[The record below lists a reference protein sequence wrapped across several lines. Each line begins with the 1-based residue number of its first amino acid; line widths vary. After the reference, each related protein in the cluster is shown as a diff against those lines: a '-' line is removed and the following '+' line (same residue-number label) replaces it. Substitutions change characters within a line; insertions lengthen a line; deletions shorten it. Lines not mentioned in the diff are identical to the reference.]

1 MVKERKSIEGAIE
14 ALLDVNLGVKNE
26 ERILVLGDRSEDVM
40 EPGLAPE
47 VGDLVK
53 RMRRDTSLAIYPS
66 TGRSGVEPPFEAWEA
81 AFGSK
86 TAQHLSEE
94 GILERL
100 IAKTASENDLQL
112 AEEIARNADAVDV
125 VIALAH
131 HSTSHTAFRK
141 LLTRSA
147 GVRYA
152 SMPHFHR
159 DMFFGSMDVDWHRL
173 ADSTRALARAVEGVD
188 LFEVR
193 ADNGS
198 DITVEVSGRKINAD
212 DGILT
217 EAGSFGNLPA
227 GEVFLAPV
235 EGTAEGTMV
244 IEWGPTGKLGSP
256 LTVTLKKGR
265 AVSVAGE
272 NPVDVKWLEGLLAA
286 HPDNNNIAEL
296 GIGTNPGATR
306 LDSILESE
314 KILGTVHIAFGD
326 NHTFGGNIVAPFHL
340 DFVIYNASLTAV
352 WETGGGRRVILS
364 DGRPGW

>member
-1 MVKERKSIEGAIE
+1 MVKERKSIEIAIGS
-14 ALLDVNLGVKNE
+14 LLDVNLGVKDD
-26 ERILVLGDRSEDVM
+26 ERILVLGDHGEDVM
-40 EPGLAPE
+40 EPDLASE

-53 RMRRDTSLAIYPS
+53 RIRRDTSLAIYPS
-66 TGRSGVEPPFEAWEA
+66 TGRSGVEPPLEAWEA

-86 TAQHLSEE
+86 TAQRLSEK
-94 GILERL
+94 GIFERL
-100 IAKTASENDLQL
+100 MTKSASANDLKL
-112 AEEIARNADAVDV
+112 AEEIAQNANAVDV
-125 VIALAH
+125 VIALAY

-141 LLTRSA
+141 LLTQSA

-188 LFEVR
+188 LFEIT
-193 ADNGS
+193 ADNGT
-198 DITVEVSGRKINAD
+198 DMTMGVSGRRVNVD
-212 DGILT
+212 DGLLT

-244 IEWGPTGKLGSP
+244 IEWGPTAKLGSP
-256 LTVTLKKGR
+256 LTVTLKEGR
-265 AVSVAGE
+265 AVSVSGD
-272 NPVDVKWLEGLLAA
+272 NTDDVKWLEDLWAA

-306 LDSILESE
+306 PDSILESE

-326 NHTFGGNIVAPFHL
+326 NHTFGGNVVAPFHL
-340 DFVIYNASLTAV
+340 DFVVYKANLVAV
-352 WETGGGRRVILS
+352 WDRGGGRRVLLAE
-364 DGRPGW
+364 GKPGW